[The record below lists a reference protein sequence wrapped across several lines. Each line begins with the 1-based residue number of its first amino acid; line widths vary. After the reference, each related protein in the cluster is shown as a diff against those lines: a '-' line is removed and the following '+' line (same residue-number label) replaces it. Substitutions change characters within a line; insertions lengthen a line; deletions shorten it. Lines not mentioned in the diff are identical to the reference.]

1 MDTTP
6 VSACALRRRLWS
18 LFNVYSTVVSN
29 SDGVCEVP
37 EARRLEASRYHSCL
51 SAFARLSSFRNLF
64 VGSEDDIA
72 IQAAATQLQ
81 SRLTQELLWK
91 EAVSRQAI
99 CAGQQRRLNPLET
112 KSTGGAGLGRGDR
125 ATENMHR
132 EECDNFETVSNSTG
146 SAPSDGVGAADDAK
160 GSISWDT
167 FHSVIVLYLYDVH
180 CFHRSF
186 LTSDVDALRSS
197 SDGKEMRA
205 GLEGARL
212 KEKQANVTA
221 MMRLAQRKAT
231 SAVTVAPAGE
241 VEAAELSSQHR
252 HIDVVIDDEGVDGGQ
267 WFFYASASVSASSSS
282 CPASTKVIEVAP
294 KEAAVAVRHRLLA
307 SPSPRRPEGGMEE
320 FGDKPSAASS
330 TSPVARFL
338 KLRPQSPSQQNV
350 MAGRPHAKAT
360 HQPFEYPRRKHR
372 TRHNGEAAPERAVA
386 NSKSQGHRT
395 YTTRRP
401 QAPKTASPANV
412 TPELKAQEGGAGG
425 AAWAGRSEHSC
436 DVKPPPTTPHED
448 CFCGAGDSASLLPKR
463 LEREH
468 AGEPPGSVGYA
479 EGRHT
484 TAFAV
489 EVLRRTSVEASSGSG
504 LSQPLEA
511 RGTSLVKPSPSHA
524 SSGVAQDLEDAAND
538 EEAQPPPTQTSRRRS
553 SLHHVMQSSPFPIGE
568 PLAPLSLEEE
578 RHTAAAAAA
587 QAMVV
592 PVRHATAPSPTPT
605 PREDDWSARWHSEV
619 YREASTAAPAPSLH
633 QFTVMQQVARRRP
646 RQPQAQHQPLR
657 PLLPQQLIGTPCILS
672 PSYTP
677 SVAENRSSCVS
688 EMGQQHRN
696 QIPAPTPT
704 YPMAPT
710 LIPSASREAAHRL
723 LVGAPKMES
732 AVMDEDMRTPTRCR
746 SLGPQGFKCCTPMNA
761 VSPVTRQPTAALS
774 PALATV
780 SHHQQHVDGRSPPP
794 RLSSRARIR
803 SMSHGSRPPLTP
815 PRVPSTRIP
824 ISPSGSVHA
833 TTPPS
838 VSYPT

>member
-29 SDGVCEVP
+29 SDGVSEVT
-37 EARRLEASRYHSCL
+37 ESRRLEASRYHSCL

-72 IQAAATQLQ
+72 IRAAATQLQ
-81 SRLTQELLWK
+81 SKLTQELLWR
-91 EAVSRQAI
+91 EAVGREAI
-99 CAGQQRRLNPLET
+99 CAGQQGSLNPLET
-112 KSTGGAGLGRGDR
+112 KSTGGAGLGSGDR
-125 ATENMHR
+125 ADENMHR
-132 EECDNFETVSNSTG
+132 EACDNFEAVSNGTDST
-146 SAPSDGVGAADDAK
+146 PSDGVGAADDAK

-197 SDGKEMRA
+197 SGEGREMRA
-205 GLEGARL
+205 GPEGARV
-212 KEKQANVTA
+212 EKQANVTA

-231 SAVTVAPAGE
+231 CAVNVAPAGE
-241 VEAAELSSQHR
+241 VEAVELSSLHR
-252 HIDVVIDDEGVDGGQ
+252 HIDVVIDGEGVDGGQ
-267 WFFYASASVSASSSS
+267 PFFYASASVSASSSS

-294 KEAAVAVRHRLLA
+294 REAAVAARHRLLA
-307 SPSPRRPEGGMEE
+307 SPSPRRPAGDMEE

-330 TSPVARFL
+330 TPPVARFL

-350 MAGRPHAKAT
+350 MADRPHAKAT

-372 TRHNGEAAPERAVA
+372 TRHDDEAAPVRAVA
-386 NSKSQGHRT
+386 NRRSQGHRT

-401 QAPKTASPANV
+401 QAPKPASTANV
-412 TPELKAQEGGAGG
+412 APELKAQEGGAGG
-425 AAWAGRSEHSC
+425 AAWAGRPEHSC
-436 DVKPPPTTPHED
+436 DVKPPPTALHEE
-448 CFCGAGDSASLLPKR
+448 CFCGAGESASLLPMR
-463 LEREH
+463 LEREQV
-468 AGEPPGSVGYA
+468 GEPPGSGGYA

-489 EVLRRTSVEASSGSG
+489 EVLRRTSAEASSGSG
-504 LSQPLEA
+504 LSQPLWA
-511 RGTSLVKPSPSHA
+511 RETPLVKPSPSRSA
-524 SSGVAQDLEDAAND
+524 SGMAQDLEDAAND
-538 EEAQPPPTQTSRRRS
+538 EAQPPPTQTSRRRS

-578 RHTAAAAAA
+578 RHSAAAAAA
-587 QAMVV
+587 QAMVL

-619 YREASTAAPAPSLH
+619 YREASTAAPAPPLH
-633 QFTVMQQVARRRP
+633 QFTVMQQVAQRRP
-646 RQPQAQHQPLR
+646 RQPQPQHRPLR
-657 PLLPQQLIGTPCILS
+657 PLSPQQLIGMPCILS

-677 SVAENRSSCVS
+677 SVAENRGSRVP
-688 EMGQQHRN
+688 EMGQQHRS

-710 LIPSASREAAHRL
+710 MIPSASREAAHRL

-732 AVMDEDMRTPTRCR
+732 AVMDEDMRTPTRCQP
-746 SLGPQGFKCCTPMNA
+746 LGPQGLKCCTPMNA

-774 PALATV
+774 LALATAP
-780 SHHQQHVDGRSPPP
+780 HHQQHVDGRSPPP

-803 SMSHGSRPPLTP
+803 SMSRGSRPPLTP
-815 PRVPSTRIP
+815 PRVPSTRIL
-824 ISPSGSVHA
+824 ISPSGSVQA